1 MQMNKV
7 ILRNSD
13 IVIFDNKNNFATARV
28 SFFPTRWIGNR
39 IFFSRQPYKKQ
50 WKAVGC

>member
-50 WKAVGC
+50 